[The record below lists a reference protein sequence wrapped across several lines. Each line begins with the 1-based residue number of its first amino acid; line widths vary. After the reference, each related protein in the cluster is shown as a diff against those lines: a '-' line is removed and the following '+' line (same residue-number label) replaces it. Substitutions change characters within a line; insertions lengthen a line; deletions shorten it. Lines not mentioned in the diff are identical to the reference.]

1 MTAAE
6 LLQEEISR
14 RGPIPFSRFME
25 VALYHPEA
33 GYYRRGRDPFGK
45 GGDYF
50 TAEQLQPVFGILVAA
65 RIRQL
70 WEEMGSP
77 EDFEVVELGAGR
89 REMAEALKEFR
100 YWAVDLDTPSWPE
113 RFRGVVFSNEFFD
126 ALPVDVAVRRG
137 SEFIEQLVAWRE
149 DRFVWVAGEKL
160 EGERAEYAARYQR
173 EAEEGAWLEIGLDA
187 LRWLEQIADRLES
200 GYVLTID
207 YGYTAKEIRRFPQGT
222 LMSYRRHRA
231 SEDVLAEP
239 GERDI
244 TAHVAFTALQERGEE
259 LGLGTVRLESLAATL
274 AAAGEPDGFRAAL
287 DGANEAEQLR
297 RRLQLKT
304 LLFGMG
310 ERFRTLI
317 QRKGPRKEKGPQRSG
332 PRLIL
337 P

>member
-1 MTAAE
+1 MTVAE
-6 LLQEEISR
+6 LLRDEIGR

-45 GGDYF
+45 HGDYF
-50 TAEQLQPVFGILVAA
+50 TAEQLQPVFGILMAA
-65 RIRQL
+65 RIRRL
-70 WEEMGSP
+70 WVEMGSP

-100 YWAVDLDTPSWPE
+100 YWAVELDTPSWPE

-137 SEFIEQLVAWRE
+137 PVFVEELVGWR
-149 DRFVWVAGEKL
+149 DGRFVWTMGEKL
-160 EGERAEYAARYQR
+160 DGERAEYAARYLS
-173 EAEEGAWLEIGLDA
+173 EAEEGARVEIGLEA
-187 LRWLEQIADRLES
+187 LRWVERIAARLES
-200 GYVLTID
+200 GYAVTID
-207 YGYTAKEIRRFPQGT
+207 YGYTARELVRFPRGT
-222 LMSYRRHRA
+222 LMSYRRHTA

-244 TAHVAFTALQERGEE
+244 TAHVAFSALQQRGAE
-259 LGLGTVRLESLAATL
+259 LGLRPVRLESLAATL
-274 AAAGEPDGFRAAL
+274 MEAGEPDGFRAAL
-287 DGANEAEQLR
+287 GDGEKGEALR

-304 LLFGMG
+304 LLFGLG

-317 QRKGPRKEKGPQRSG
+317 QRKQA
-332 PRLIL
+332 
-337 P
+337 